1 MEDNYKNNVQINQF
15 EALKRF
21 SFKNNDK
28 TQDNEINIT
37 QNKYEVLSDSDEN
50 DTIGWNNDN
59 DKLSNN
65 VTTSAS
71 PRQVNLGN
79 NDIRKDQQ
87 KHKSKTKKRNWKGRI
102 VTVADGNSIV
112 KKIKG

>member
-15 EALKRF
+15 EAPKRF

-28 TQDNEINIT
+28 TQDNEINIIQNRYEKT
-37 QNKYEVLSDSDEN
+37 QGNEINIIQNRYEVLSDSYGN

-87 KHKSKTKKRNWKGRI
+87 KHKSKTKKRN
-102 VTVADGNSIV
+102 
-112 KKIKG
+112 

>member
-15 EALKRF
+15 EAPKRI

-28 TQDNEINIT
+28 TQDNEINII
-37 QNKYEVLSDSDEN
+37 QNRYEVLSDSDGN
-50 DTIGWNNDN
+50 DTIGWSNDN

-71 PRQVNLGN
+71 PPQVNLGN

-87 KHKSKTKKRNWKGRI
+87 KHKSKTKKRN
-102 VTVADGNSIV
+102 
-112 KKIKG
+112 

>member
-15 EALKRF
+15 EAPKGF
-21 SFKNNDK
+21 SFKNNDE
-28 TQDNEINIT
+28 TQDNEINII
-37 QNKYEVLSDSDEN
+37 QNRYEVLSDSDGN

-65 VTTSAS
+65 VTTSAP

-87 KHKSKTKKRNWKGRI
+87 KHKSKTKKRN
-102 VTVADGNSIV
+102 
-112 KKIKG
+112 

>member
-15 EALKRF
+15 EAPKRI

-28 TQDNEINIT
+28 TQDNEINII
-37 QNKYEVLSDSDEN
+37 QNRYEVLSDSDGN
-50 DTIGWNNDN
+50 DTIGWSNDN

-71 PRQVNLGN
+71 APQVNLGN

-87 KHKSKTKKRNWKGRI
+87 KHKSKTKKRN
-102 VTVADGNSIV
+102 
-112 KKIKG
+112 

>member
-15 EALKRF
+15 EAPKRF

-87 KHKSKTKKRNWKGRI
+87 KHKSKTKKRNWKDRI

-112 KKIKG
+112 KKVKG

>member
-15 EALKRF
+15 EAPKRF

-65 VTTSAS
+65 VTTSAP

-87 KHKSKTKKRNWKGRI
+87 KRKSKTKKRN
-102 VTVADGNSIV
+102 
-112 KKIKG
+112 